1 MFDRGQH
8 IGIKTRL
15 GVITDFFPTKGVEV
29 LNFNK
34 LYQDCTIGNGA
45 SVVFS
50 YDGNIYRS
58 TI

>member
-1 MFDRGQH
+1 MFNGGQH

-15 GVITDFFPTKGVEV
+15 GVITDLFPTKGAEV

-34 LYQDCTIGNGA
+34 LYQDCIIGDGA

-50 YDGNIYRS
+50 YDDNVYRS